1 MMTPLALSMP
11 ISGPFLFVYLA
22 LASLSVGLSG
32 FTVMASLAAGGE
44 AYAQK
49 FTKKSEATLAE
60 MMIFMP
66 TTWLI
71 SLKLSASFAAALI
84 GGLLGLGL
92 PGGAKLIPVF
102 FLAIPAFFVPDI
114 LIKRSYKSRLYKFRM
129 QMIDG
134 LQILSN
140 SVKANL
146 SFVDAIKMMTEESQQ
161 PLAGEFGLVL
171 QEVTLGLPL
180 ERALEN
186 LTKRMPVQD
195 LHLFVASI
203 NTIYSM
209 GEGIVEVCEKTVI
222 MVQERFRVERRIE
235 TLTAEGKTQSM
246 MLTSAPFVLMIAL
259 YFIDP
264 NLPAQLFTTVAGF
277 VILIIVIVLDVI
289 GYLVINK
296 IVDIKL

>member
-1 MMTPLALSMP
+1 MNISMPTSPLAL
-11 ISGPFLFVYLA
+11 FCYLA
-22 LASLSVGLSG
+22 AASLSVGLAG
-32 FTVMASLAAGGE
+32 FAATSSLSAGSE
-44 AYAQK
+44 AYSKRFAGE
-49 FTKKSEATLAE
+49 SEATLGE
-60 MMIFMP
+60 MFIYMP
-66 TTWLI
+66 ATFIMT
-71 SLKLSASFAAALI
+71 LKLSCSLVGAMLGF
-84 GGLLGLGL
+84 LLGLGL
-92 PGGAKLIPVF
+92 PKVEAQIIPVV
-102 FLAIPAFFVPDI
+102 FLALPCFFIPDI
-114 LIKRSYKSRLYKFRM
+114 VIRKAYKDRLYKFRM

-134 LQILSN
+134 LQVLSN

-146 SFVDAIKMMTEESQQ
+146 SFVDAIKLMCDESQQ
-161 PLAGEFGLVL
+161 PLSGEFRLVI
-171 QEVTLGLPL
+171 QEVSLGLAL

-209 GEGIVEVCEKTVI
+209 GEGIVEVCEKTVA

-235 TLTAEGKTQSM
+235 TLTAEGKTQSLI
-246 MLTSAPFVLMIAL
+246 LTSAPFVLMIAL

-277 VILIIVIVLDVI
+277 IILVTVIILDAI
-289 GYLVINK
+289 GYFVINK